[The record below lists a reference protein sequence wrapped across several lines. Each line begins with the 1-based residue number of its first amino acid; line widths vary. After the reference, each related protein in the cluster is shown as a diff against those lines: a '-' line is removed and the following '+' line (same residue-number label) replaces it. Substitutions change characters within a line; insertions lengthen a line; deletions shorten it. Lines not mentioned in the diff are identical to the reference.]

1 MRPGPLSQPFNENP
15 SMNIKL
21 IALVVLAIG
30 AVPGIE
36 VELAI
41 GAEFETSPEVAEKLL
56 TDGQAKLAS
65 APPSAAPVKKE
76 RSVKVRVLVD
86 CLHGKTNQVV
96 DLAGSEAKAAEEQ
109 GLVDSEKASV
119 AYAASLPQNQPKAD

>member
-1 MRPGPLSQPFNENP
+1 
-15 SMNIKL
+15 MNIKL

-41 GAEFETSPEVAEKLL
+41 GAEFETTPEVAEKLL

-65 APPSAAPVKKE
+65 APPSAAPPQKE
-76 RSVKVRVLVD
+76 RLMKARVLQQ
-86 CLHGKTNQVV
+86 CTHGAPNDVIELPT
-96 DLAGSEAKAAEEQ
+96 SEAKAAEKQ
-109 GLVDSEKASV
+109 GLVDCEKASV
-119 AYAASLPQNQPKAD
+119 AYALGLPQNQPKAD